1 MCCPGSASPNLFE
14 FVVFKLAVP
23 GWQMSFRMAKGLHV
37 NVLSFTF
44 RGQMMDLLSVGIGMQ
59 DCVSAANGVPIGKQ
73 QSRTP
78 SQSVSSNG
86 GSVEV
91 LTEHVGRAFYGGM
104 CGIWL
109 LFHCSVPFI

>member
-1 MCCPGSASPNLFE
+1 MLDSLQLCSEVWWMCCPGSASPNLFE

-23 GWQMSFRMAKGLHV
+23 GWQMSFRIAKGLHV
-37 NVLSFTF
+37 NVLSFAF
-44 RGQMMDLLSVGIGMQ
+44 RGQMMDLLLVGIGMQ

-86 GSVEV
+86 
-91 LTEHVGRAFYGGM
+91 EHSTNR
-104 CGIWL
+104 
-109 LFHCSVPFI
+109 